1 MTEIALVDCN
11 NFFVSCE
18 QLMNPDLLGKP
29 VCVLSNNDGC
39 IIARSNEAKKLGIT
53 MGMPLF
59 MAKKQF
65 RHTPVIY
72 LSGRHHLYRDIS
84 KRIMKKLSSFTPS
97 VEIYSIDEAFLDLSG
112 LKKLYRMSYKEIIL
126 KIKNEIREEI
136 GIPVSIGLAPTKTLA
151 KLACEK
157 AKKLPYT
164 NGIYRIRFRNIEEEM
179 QNTPIEEIWG
189 VGKNTSA
196 LFHKYG
202 IYKASEIVKQNDF
215 WLDKIWGKRG
225 IELKQELEG
234 ISVYPVIDKP
244 ALPKSIQRTSSF
256 PQFSTDK
263 NYIKA
268 QLHIH
273 LHDACRKICILASLA
288 FGSHVYPDTVHTEGI
303 TGLTLQDVEYA
314 SNWGGVIKLIGRAK
328 KQPDGKVIATVYPAF
343 LAAHS
348 QLAGIDDVFNGI
360 LIRGNATG
368 DVVFYG
374 RGAGKM
380 PTASAVVADM
390 IDISKAN
397 CTSKSLSWS
406 DSDGHNVAD
415 YKTDP
420 LQFYIRASLLD
431 HAQTTVS
438 DVMGGVTFLSRPE
451 QPEDEIAF
459 VTGQMTEKE
468 LESKLEVLGN
478 LIKVQSMIRVLDY

>member
-1 MTEIALVDCN
+1 MVKVAVLGHGTVGSGVVELFTQNAKSIASRAGQEIEVKRILDIREFPELPYAEKFTKNFDDILNDPEITIVAEVMGGLSPAFEFTKSLLEHGKSVVTSNKELVATKGAELLQVAKAHNVNYFFEASVGGGIPIIRPMHQCLAANEITEVAGILNGTTNYILTKMIHEAVPFDQAL
-11 NFFVSCE
+11 S
-18 QLMNPDLLGKP
+18 Q
-29 VCVLSNNDGC
+29 
-39 IIARSNEAKKLGIT
+39 AQKLGYAERN
-53 MGMPLF
+53 P
-59 MAKKQF
+59 AA
-65 RHTPVIY
+65 
-72 LSGRHHLYRDIS
+72 D
-84 KRIMKKLSSFTPS
+84 
-97 VEIYSIDEAFLDLSG
+97 VEG
-112 LKKLYRMSYKEIIL
+112 
-126 KIKNEIREEI
+126 
-136 GIPVSIGLAPTKTLA
+136 
-151 KLACEK
+151 
-157 AKKLPYT
+157 
-164 NGIYRIRFRNIEEEM
+164 
-179 QNTPIEEIWG
+179 
-189 VGKNTSA
+189 
-196 LFHKYG
+196 
-202 IYKASEIVKQNDF
+202 
-215 WLDKIWGKRG
+215 
-225 IELKQELEG
+225 
-234 ISVYPVIDKP
+234 
-244 ALPKSIQRTSSF
+244 
-256 PQFSTDK
+256 
-263 NYIKA
+263 
-268 QLHIH
+268 
-273 LHDACRKICILASLA
+273 HDACRKICILASLA

-438 DVMGGVTFLSRPE
+438 DVMGGVSFLSRPE

>member
-1 MTEIALVDCN
+1 MVKVAVLGHGTVGSGVVELFTQNAKSIASRAGQEI
-11 NFFVSCE
+11 E
-18 QLMNPDLLGKP
+18 GKSILDIREFP
-29 VCVLSNNDGC
+29 ELPY
-39 IIARSNEAKKLGIT
+39 AKKFTKNFDDILHDPEITIVAEVMGGLSPAFEFTKSLLEHGKSVVTSNKELVATKGAELLQVAKAHNVNYFFEASVGGGI
-53 MGMPLF
+53 P
-59 MAKKQF
+59 
-65 RHTPVIY
+65 
-72 LSGRHHLYRDIS
+72 
-84 KRIMKKLSSFTPS
+84 
-97 VEIYSIDEAFLDLSG
+97 
-112 LKKLYRMSYKEIIL
+112 IIRPMHQCL
-126 KIKNEIREEI
+126 AANEITEVA
-136 GIPVSIGLAPTKTLA
+136 GIL
-151 KLACEK
+151 
-157 AKKLPYT
+157 
-164 NGIYRIRFRNIEEEM
+164 NG
-179 QNTPIEEIWG
+179 T
-189 VGKNTSA
+189 T
-196 LFHKYG
+196 
-202 IYKASEIVKQNDF
+202 
-215 WLDKIWGKRG
+215 
-225 IELKQELEG
+225 
-234 ISVYPVIDKP
+234 
-244 ALPKSIQRTSSF
+244 
-256 PQFSTDK
+256 
-263 NYIKA
+263 NYILTKMIHEAVPFDQALSQA
-268 QLHIH
+268 QKLGYAERNPAADVEG
-273 LHDACRKICILASLA
+273 HDACRKICILASLA